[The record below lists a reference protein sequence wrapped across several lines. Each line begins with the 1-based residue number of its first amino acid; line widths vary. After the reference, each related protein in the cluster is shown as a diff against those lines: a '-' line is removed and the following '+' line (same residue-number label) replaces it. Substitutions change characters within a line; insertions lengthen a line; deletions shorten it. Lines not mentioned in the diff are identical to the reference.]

1 MDRTKIRK
9 RKKDQQEFPM
19 NWMKSATALMI
30 VLIIAGA
37 ARAADPA
44 PIPST
49 APAADSNAAVRQLHD
64 DISPSLVAVKYNF
77 ESELG
82 TQELVAAGVIVSSDG
97 LVMIPIGIVT
107 PAIVPDG
114 QMKDFKIVLPSLT
127 QDETEVDAVFEGR
140 DERSSLAFVRAKT
153 PQNWKAVQFVD
164 VPLHVGD
171 KLYAAGLLPKDSG
184 YKTYVT
190 QATVSADTLRGPVP
204 QVLVDGNLTGVGS
217 PVFNDRGQ
225 AVGYV
230 HARSLSEALL
240 DNPDGS
246 DDIPMIA
253 RPPHMFIP
261 ASDFLQSLQDPPT
274 EDKPVQMSWLGIA
287 QMKGL
292 DKEVAEFFGLT
303 NKPAA
308 QIGDIVKDSPADKA
322 GLKVSDIIVEM
333 NGQPLVRGDLPEEIP
348 MILTREIQRMKPGA
362 TITLSIIRQK
372 GDPPKDLDVTL
383 AERPKQPY
391 QAKRFYAKDLG
402 FVVREIV
409 FADAYRR
416 KLPAD
421 TPGVVVALLRPEAAA
436 QAAKLGANNLVT
448 SLNGKPVTDLDEFKK
463 NYEQFRKDK
472 PKDAVVLVVSDLD
485 GKEQT
490 INIEPPQ
497 TDALPGGAGF

>member
-1 MDRTKIRK
+1 
-9 RKKDQQEFPM
+9 
-19 NWMKSATALMI
+19 MKSASALMI
-30 VLIIAGA
+30 VLMIAGT

-44 PIPST
+44 PP
-49 APAADSNAAVRQLHD
+49 ADSSAAARQLHD
-64 DISPSLVAVKYNF
+64 DISPSLVAVKYNW

-82 TQELVAAGVIVSSDG
+82 TQELVAAGVIVSDDG

-114 QMKDFKIVLPSLT
+114 QMKDFKIVLPSAT
-127 QDETEVDAVFEGR
+127 QDETEVDAVLEGR

-153 PQNWKAVQFVD
+153 PQKWKAVQFVD

-171 KLYAAGLLPKDSG
+171 KLYSAGILPKDSG

-190 QATVSADTLRGPVP
+190 QATVAADTLRGPVP

-217 PVFNDRGQ
+217 AVFNDKGQ

-230 HARSLSEALL
+230 HARSLSESLL
-240 DNPDGS
+240 DNPEGG
-246 DDIPMIA
+246 DDIAMVA

-261 ASDFLQSLQDPPT
+261 ASDFLLSLQDPPT
-274 EDKPVQMSWLGIA
+274 VDNPVHMSWLGIP
-287 QMKGL
+287 QLKGL
-292 DKEVAEFFGLT
+292 DKEVAEFFDLT

-308 QIGDIVKDSPADKA
+308 QIGDVVKDSPADKA
-322 GLKVSDIIVEM
+322 GLKVSDIIVKL

-348 MILTREIQRMKPGA
+348 MILNRQVQRMKPGT

-372 GDPPKDLDVTL
+372 GDPAKDVQVTL
-383 AERPKQPY
+383 AEIPKQPY

-402 FVVREIV
+402 FVVRDIV
-409 FADAYRR
+409 FPDTYRR
-416 KLPAD
+416 KLPAE

-436 QAAKLGANNLVT
+436 QAAKLADNDLVT
-448 SLNGKPVTDLDEFKK
+448 AMNGKPVTDLDEFKK
-463 NYEQFRKDK
+463 DYEQFRKDK
-472 PKDAVVLVVSDLD
+472 PKDAVVLVVSQLD

-490 INIEPPQ
+490 VNIEPPQ